1 MHPLL
6 RRQLNKTSIAPEP
19 NSADLTA
26 LLAAVDRAYHQAD
39 EDRRLLERSIEISST
54 ELRQRNEALEMRL
67 EELQSTRDK
76 LASSHSLLRSTLDST
91 VDAIVVVDGN
101 LMVRAHNRQFSK
113 LWNSHELSPLV
124 GKSVV
129 PLLRQL
135 LRQAQ
140 NRQQTIRCIRSIV
153 EHRES
158 KGQELVAMR
167 DGRFLELTSV
177 PQLQGD
183 SVVGRVFSLHDVTD
197 KKNDEEVI
205 RHQAYH
211 DALTGLPNRLLMLD
225 RLKHAITLATRAGRR
240 VVLLFIDLDHFK
252 SVNDRLGH
260 EMGDQLLQAVTA
272 RLKSRLRLSD
282 TICRLGGDEFTII
295 LEEVHDNH
303 GWKAVADSLVN
314 ILSQPFEIAGH
325 EIWVSGSIGASIFP
339 DDAHSAD
346 ELIRHADMAMYEA
359 KQLGRNRFSEF
370 SSILQVETDRKAA
383 IETELRRAIDTR
395 ELFLVYQPKFDLLTL
410 KPIGFEAL
418 LRWDNRKLGF
428 VPPDEF
434 ISVAEQCGLIV
445 GIGDWVLNEAC
456 EQLASWRRSGHTDIT
471 VSVNLSVQQF
481 KHREL
486 IRDVRK
492 ALDRSQLPS
501 GCLEL
506 EITESCVMDSIEY
519 VTGTLLTLRHFGVN
533 LSIDDFGSGYSSMS
547 YLKNLPVDYL
557 KIDKTF
563 VKDIANSREDSAI
576 VASMI
581 TLGHNLNLKV
591 VAEGVEDESALNLL
605 RELGCDVVQGYLLS
619 KPVNAIAATALL
631 EQANV
636 DRSYP
641 A

>member
-6 RRQLNKTSIAPEP
+6 RRQLHKTAFVPEVEDIGLA
-19 NSADLTA
+19 SLLT
-26 LLAAVDRAYHQAD
+26 AVDRAYHQAD
-39 EDRRLLERSIEISST
+39 EDRRLLERSIEISSS
-54 ELRQRNEALEMRL
+54 ELRQRNEALEARL
-67 EELQSTRDK
+67 QELQSTRDK
-76 LASSHSLLRSTLDST
+76 LANSHSLLRSTLDST
-91 VDAIVVVDGN
+91 VDAIVVVDN
-101 LMVRAHNRQFSK
+101 DLIVRAHNRQFSK
-113 LWNSHELSPLV
+113 LWPGEDKTALL
-124 GKSVV
+124 GKSVL
-129 PLLRQL
+129 PLLRKF
-135 LRQAQ
+135 LRRAKTRMQAMKSL
-140 NRQQTIRCIRSIV
+140 RAVV
-153 EHRES
+153 EHRDT
-158 KGQELVAMR
+158 KGQELVAMS
-167 DGRFLELTSV
+167 DGRFLEMTSI
-177 PQLQGD
+177 PQLQND
-183 SVVGRVFSLHDVTD
+183 VTVGRVFSLHDVTD
-197 KKNDEEVI
+197 KKHDEEVI

-225 RLKHAITLATRAGRR
+225 RLKHAITLATRGGRR
-240 VVLLFIDLDHFK
+240 VVLLYLDLDHFK

-260 EMGDQLLQAVTA
+260 ELGDQLLQAVAA

-282 TICRLGGDEFTII
+282 TICRLGGDEFTIT

-314 ILSQPFEIAGH
+314 ILAQPFEIAGH

-339 DDAHSAD
+339 DDAQSAD

-370 SSILQVETDRKAA
+370 SSILQTETDRKAA
-383 IETELRRAIDTR
+383 IENELRRAIDTK
-395 ELFLVYQPKFDLLTL
+395 ELFLVYQPKYELQTLT
-410 KPIGFEAL
+410 PIGFEAL

-445 GIGDWVLNEAC
+445 SIGDWVLNEAC
-456 EQLASWRRSGHTDIT
+456 EQLASWRRSGHTEIT
-471 VSVNLSVQQF
+471 MSVNLSVQQF

-492 ALDRSQLPS
+492 ALERSELPT

-547 YLKNLPVDYL
+547 YLKNLPVDFL

-581 TLGHNLNLKV
+581 TLGHNLGLKV
-591 VAEGVEDESALNLL
+591 VAEGVEDESALEVL
-605 RELGCDVVQGYLLS
+605 RTLGCDVVQGYLLS
-619 KPVNAIAATALL
+619 KPVSAIMATALL
-631 EQANV
+631 EQAKV
-636 DRSYP
+636 DSGQ
-641 A
+641 

>member
-6 RRQLNKTSIAPEP
+6 RRQLHKTAFVPEVEDIGLA
-19 NSADLTA
+19 SLLT
-26 LLAAVDRAYHQAD
+26 AVDRAYHQAD
-39 EDRRLLERSIEISST
+39 EDRRLLERSIEISSS
-54 ELRQRNEALEMRL
+54 ELRQRNEALEARL
-67 EELQSTRDK
+67 QELQSTRDK
-76 LASSHSLLRSTLDST
+76 LANSHSLLRSTLDST
-91 VDAIVVVDGN
+91 VDAIVVVDN
-101 LMVRAHNRQFSK
+101 DLMVRAHNRQFSK
-113 LWNSHELSPLV
+113 LWPGEDKTALL
-124 GKSVV
+124 GKSVL
-129 PLLRQL
+129 PLLRKF
-135 LRQAQ
+135 LRRAKTRPQAMKSL
-140 NRQQTIRCIRSIV
+140 RAVV
-153 EHRES
+153 EHRDT
-158 KGQELVAMR
+158 KGQELIAMS
-167 DGRFLELTSV
+167 DGRFLEMTSI
-177 PQLQGD
+177 PQLQND
-183 SVVGRVFSLHDVTD
+183 VIVGRVFSLHDVTD
-197 KKNDEEVI
+197 KKHDEEVI

-211 DALTGLPNRLLMLD
+211 DALTGLPNRLLMID
-225 RLKHAITLATRAGRR
+225 RLKHAITLATRGGRR
-240 VVLLFIDLDHFK
+240 VVLLYLDLDHFK

-260 EMGDQLLQAVTA
+260 ELGDQLLQTVAT

-282 TICRLGGDEFTII
+282 TICRLGGDEFTIT

-314 ILSQPFEIAGH
+314 ILAQPFEIAGH

-339 DDAHSAD
+339 DDAQSAD

-370 SSILQVETDRKAA
+370 SSILQTETDRKAA
-383 IETELRRAIDTR
+383 IENELRRAIDTK
-395 ELFLVYQPKFDLLTL
+395 ELFLVYQPKYELQTL

-445 GIGDWVLNEAC
+445 SIGDWVLNEAC
-456 EQLASWRRSGHTDIT
+456 EQLASWRRSGHTEIT
-471 VSVNLSVQQF
+471 MSVNLSVQQF

-492 ALDRSQLPS
+492 ALERSQLPT

-547 YLKNLPVDYL
+547 YLKNLPVDFL

-563 VKDIANSREDSAI
+563 VKDIAHSREDSAI

-581 TLGHNLNLKV
+581 TLGHNLGLKV
-591 VAEGVEDESALNLL
+591 VAEGVEDESALEVL
-605 RELGCDVVQGYLLS
+605 RTLGCDVVQGYLLS
-619 KPVNAIAATALL
+619 KPVSAIMATAVL
-631 EQANV
+631 EQAKV
-636 DRSYP
+636 D
-641 A
+641 AGQ

>member
-1 MHPLL
+1 MLL
-6 RRQLNKTSIAPEP
+6 T
-19 NSADLTA
+19 
-26 LLAAVDRAYHQAD
+26 AVDRAYHQAD
-39 EDRRLLERSIEISST
+39 EDRRLLERSIEISSS
-54 ELRQRNEALEMRL
+54 ELRQRNETLEARL
-67 EELQSTRDK
+67 QELQSTRDK

-91 VDAIVVVDGN
+91 VDAIVVVDN
-101 LMVRAHNRQFSK
+101 DLLVRAHNRQFSK
-113 LWNSHELSPLV
+113 LWPSEDKTALL
-124 GKSVV
+124 GKSVL
-129 PLLRQL
+129 PLLRKF
-135 LRQAQ
+135 LRLAKTRVQAMKSL
-140 NRQQTIRCIRSIV
+140 RTIV
-153 EHRES
+153 EHRDT
-158 KGQELVAMR
+158 KGQELIAMS
-167 DGRFLELTSV
+167 DGRFLEMTSI
-177 PQLQGD
+177 PQLQND
-183 SVVGRVFSLHDVTD
+183 VIVGRVFSLHDVTD

-225 RLKHAITLATRAGRR
+225 RLKHAITLATRGGRR
-240 VVLLFIDLDHFK
+240 VVLLFMDLDHFK

-260 EMGDQLLQAVTA
+260 ELGDQLLQSVTT

-303 GWKAVADSLVN
+303 GWKAVADSLVT
-314 ILSQPFEIAGH
+314 ILAQPFEIAGH

-383 IETELRRAIDTR
+383 IETELRRAIDTK
-395 ELFLVYQPKFDLLTL
+395 ELFLVYQPKYELQTLT
-410 KPIGFEAL
+410 PIGFEAL

-445 GIGDWVLNEAC
+445 SIGDWVLNEAC

-471 VSVNLSVQQF
+471 MSVNLSVQQF

-492 ALDRSQLPS
+492 ALERSELPM

-547 YLKNLPVDYL
+547 YLKNLPVDFL

-581 TLGHNLNLKV
+581 TLGHNLGLKV
-591 VAEGVEDESALNLL
+591 VAEGVEDESALEVL
-605 RELGCDVVQGYLLS
+605 RTLGCDVVQGYLLS
-619 KPVNAIAATALL
+619 KPVSAIMATALL
-631 EQANV
+631 EQAKM
-636 DRSYP
+636 DSGQ
-641 A
+641 

>member
-6 RRQLNKTSIAPEP
+6 RRQLHKTAFVPEVEDAALA
-19 NSADLTA
+19 SLLT
-26 LLAAVDRAYHQAD
+26 AVDRAYHQAD
-39 EDRRLLERSIEISST
+39 EDRRLLARFIEISST
-54 ELRQRNEALEMRL
+54 ELRQRNDALEARL
-67 EELQSTRDK
+67 QELQSTRDK

-91 VDAIVVVDGN
+91 VDAIVVVDN
-101 LMVRAHNRQFSK
+101 DLMVRAHNRQFSK
-113 LWNSHELSPLV
+113 LWPGKEGSALLS
-124 GKSVV
+124 KSVV
-129 PLLRQL
+129 PLLRKF
-135 LRQAQ
+135 LRLAKSPAQAMKSL
-140 NRQQTIRCIRSIV
+140 RAIV
-153 EHRES
+153 EHRDA
-158 KGQELVAMR
+158 KAQELIAMS
-167 DGRFLELTSV
+167 DGRFLEMTSI
-177 PQLQGD
+177 PQLQND
-183 SVVGRVFSLHDVTD
+183 VIVGRVFSLHDVTD
-197 KKNDEEVI
+197 KKHDEEVI

-211 DALTGLPNRLLMLD
+211 DALTGLPNRLLMFD
-225 RLKHAITLATRAGRR
+225 RLKHAITLATRGGRR
-240 VVLLFIDLDHFK
+240 VVLLYMDLDHFK

-260 EMGDQLLQAVTA
+260 ALGDQLLQSVTT

-303 GWKAVADSLVN
+303 GWKAVADNLVN
-314 ILSQPFEIAGH
+314 ILAQPFEIAGH

-339 DDAHSAD
+339 DDAQSAD

-383 IETELRRAIDTR
+383 IETELRRAIETK
-395 ELFLVYQPKFDLLTL
+395 ELFLAYQPKYELQTL

-418 LRWDNRKLGF
+418 LRWENRKLGF

-445 GIGDWVLNEAC
+445 SIGDWVLNEAC
-456 EQLASWRRSGHTDIT
+456 EQLASWRRSGHTEIT
-471 VSVNLSVQQF
+471 MSVNLSVQQF

-492 ALDRSQLPS
+492 ALERSQLPT

-547 YLKNLPVDYL
+547 YLKNLPVDFL

-563 VKDIANSREDSAI
+563 VKDISSSREDSAI

-581 TLGHNLNLKV
+581 TLGHNLGLKV
-591 VAEGVEDESALNLL
+591 VAEGVEDESALELL
-605 RELGCDVVQGYLLS
+605 RTLGCDVVQGYLLS
-619 KPVNAIAATALL
+619 KPVSAIIATTVL
-631 EQANV
+631 EQAKV
-636 DRSYP
+636 DAGR
-641 A
+641 

>member
-6 RRQLNKTSIAPEP
+6 RRQLHKTAFVPEIED
-19 NSADLTA
+19 SGLAA
-26 LLAAVDRAYHQAD
+26 LLTAVDRAYHQAD
-39 EDRRLLERSIEISST
+39 EDRRLLERSIEISSS
-54 ELRQRNEALEMRL
+54 ELRQRNEALEARL
-67 EELQSTRDK
+67 QELQSTRDK
-76 LASSHSLLRSTLDST
+76 LANSHSLLSSTLDST
-91 VDAIVVVDGN
+91 VDAIVVVDN
-101 LMVRAHNRQFSK
+101 DLMVRAHNRQFSK
-113 LWNSHELSPLV
+113 LWSAEEKTAHV
-124 GKSVV
+124 GKSVL
-129 PLLRQL
+129 PLLRKF
-135 LRQAQ
+135 LRMAKTRPQAMKSL
-140 NRQQTIRCIRSIV
+140 RSII
-153 EHRES
+153 EHRDS
-158 KGQELVAMR
+158 KGQELIAMS
-167 DGRFLELTSV
+167 DGRFLEMTSV
-177 PQLQGD
+177 PQLQNETI
-183 SVVGRVFSLHDVTD
+183 VGRVFSLHDVTD

-225 RLKHAITLATRAGRR
+225 RLKHAITLATRGGRR

-260 EMGDQLLQAVTA
+260 ELGDQLLQAVTS

-282 TICRLGGDEFTII
+282 TICRLGGDEFTVI

-314 ILSQPFEIAGH
+314 ILAQPFEIAGH
-325 EIWVSGSIGASIFP
+325 EIWASGSIGASIFP
-339 DDAHSAD
+339 DDAQSAD
-346 ELIRHADMAMYEA
+346 ELLRHADMAMFEA

-383 IETELRRAIDTR
+383 IEIELRRAIDSK
-395 ELFLVYQPKFDLLTL
+395 ELFLVYQPKYEIQTL

-445 GIGDWVLNEAC
+445 SIGDWVLNEAC

-471 VSVNLSVQQF
+471 MSVNLSVQQF

-492 ALDRSQLPS
+492 ALERSQLPT

-547 YLKNLPVDYL
+547 YLKNLPVDFL

-591 VAEGVEDESALNLL
+591 VAEGVEDDAALEVL
-605 RELGCDVVQGYLLS
+605 RGLGCDVVQGYLLS
-619 KPVNAIAATALL
+619 KPVGAIMATSIL
-631 EQANV
+631 EQAKV
-636 DRSYP
+636 DSGQ
-641 A
+641 

>member
-6 RRQLNKTSIAPEP
+6 RRQLHKTAFVPEVEDP
-19 NSADLTA
+19 GLASLLT
-26 LLAAVDRAYHQAD
+26 AVDRAYHQAD

-54 ELRQRNEALEMRL
+54 ELRQRNDALEARL
-67 EELQSTRDK
+67 QELQSTRDK
-76 LASSHSLLRSTLDST
+76 LANSHSLLRSTLDST
-91 VDAIVVVDGN
+91 VDAIVVVDN
-101 LMVRAHNRQFSK
+101 DLMVRAHNRQFSK
-113 LWNSHELSPLV
+113 LWPGEEKTALLS
-124 GKSVV
+124 KSVV
-129 PLLRQL
+129 PLLRKF
-135 LRQAQ
+135 LRLAKSRTQALKGL
-140 NRQQTIRCIRSIV
+140 RVIV
-153 EHRES
+153 EHRDT
-158 KGQELVAMR
+158 KAQELIAMQ
-167 DGRFLELTSV
+167 DGRFLEMTSI
-177 PQLQGD
+177 PQLQND
-183 SVVGRVFSLHDVTD
+183 VIVGRVFSLHDVTD
-197 KKNDEEVI
+197 RKHDEEVI

-225 RLKHAITLATRAGRR
+225 RLKHAITLATRGGRR
-240 VVLLFIDLDHFK
+240 VVLLYMDLDHFK

-260 EMGDQLLQAVTA
+260 ELGDQLLQSVTT

-314 ILSQPFEIAGH
+314 ILAQPFEIAGH

-339 DDAHSAD
+339 DDAQSAD

-370 SSILQVETDRKAA
+370 SSILQVEIDRKAA
-383 IETELRRAIDTR
+383 IEAELRRAIETK
-395 ELFLVYQPKFDLLTL
+395 ELFLVYQPKYELQTL

-445 GIGDWVLNEAC
+445 SIGDWVLNEAC
-456 EQLASWRRSGHTDIT
+456 EQLASWRRSGHTEIT
-471 VSVNLSVQQF
+471 MSVNLSVQQF

-492 ALDRSQLPS
+492 ALERSQLPT

-547 YLKNLPVDYL
+547 YLKNLPVDFL

-563 VKDIANSREDSAI
+563 VKDIAISREDSAI

-581 TLGHNLNLKV
+581 TLGHNLGLKV
-591 VAEGVEDESALNLL
+591 VAEGVEDDSALEVL
-605 RELGCDVVQGYLLS
+605 RTLGCDVVQGYLLS
-619 KPVNAIAATALL
+619 KPVSAIMATAVL
-631 EQANV
+631 EQAKV
-636 DRSYP
+636 D
-641 A
+641 AVQ

>member
-6 RRQLNKTSIAPEP
+6 RRQLHKTAFVPEVEDP
-19 NSADLTA
+19 GLALLLTA
-26 LLAAVDRAYHQAD
+26 VDSAYHKAD
-39 EDRRLLERSIEISST
+39 EDRLQFARSVEISSS
-54 ELRQRNEALEMRL
+54 ELRQRNEALEARL
-67 EELQSTRDK
+67 QELQSTRDK
-76 LASSHSLLRSTLDST
+76 LANSHSLLRSTLDST
-91 VDAIVVVDGN
+91 ADAIVVVDN
-101 LMVRAHNRQFSK
+101 DLMVRAHNRQFSK
-113 LWNSHELSPLV
+113 LWPGEEKTALMS
-124 GKSVV
+124 KSVL
-129 PLLRQL
+129 PFLRKF
-135 LRQAQ
+135 LRLAKTRAQAMKTL
-140 NRQQTIRCIRSIV
+140 RATV
-153 EHRES
+153 EHRDT
-158 KGQELVAMR
+158 KGQELIAMS
-167 DGRFLELTSV
+167 DGRFLEMTSI
-177 PQLQGD
+177 PQLQND
-183 SVVGRVFSLHDVTD
+183 VVVGRVFSLHDVTD

-225 RLKHAITLATRAGRR
+225 RLKHAITLATRGGRR
-240 VVLLFIDLDHFK
+240 VVLLFMDLDHFK

-260 EMGDQLLQAVTA
+260 ELGDQLLQAVTS

-282 TICRLGGDEFTII
+282 TICRLGGDEFTVI

-314 ILSQPFEIAGH
+314 ILAQPFEIAGH

-339 DDAHSAD
+339 DDAQSAD

-383 IETELRRAIDTR
+383 IETELRRAIDTK
-395 ELFLVYQPKFDLLTL
+395 ELFLVYQPKYELQTL

-428 VPPDEF
+428 VAPDEF

-445 GIGDWVLNEAC
+445 SIGDWVLNEAC
-456 EQLASWRRSGHTDIT
+456 EQLASWRRSGHTEIT
-471 VSVNLSVQQF
+471 MSVNLSVQQF

-492 ALDRSQLPS
+492 ALERSQLPT

-547 YLKNLPVDYL
+547 YLKNLPVDFL

-581 TLGHNLNLKV
+581 TLGHNLGLKV
-591 VAEGVEDESALNLL
+591 VAEGVEDLSALELL
-605 RELGCDVVQGYLLS
+605 RTLGCDVVQGFLLS
-619 KPVNAIAATALL
+619 KPISAIAATSLL
-631 EQANV
+631 EQAKV
-636 DRSYP
+636 D
-641 A
+641 AGK

>member
-6 RRQLNKTSIAPEP
+6 RRQLHKTAFVLEVEDAGLSML
-19 NSADLTA
+19 LT
-26 LLAAVDRAYHQAD
+26 AVDRAYHQAD

-54 ELRQRNEALEMRL
+54 ELRQRNDALEARL
-67 EELQSTRDK
+67 QELQSTRDK
-76 LASSHSLLRSTLDST
+76 LANSHSLLRSTLDST
-91 VDAIVVVDGN
+91 VDAIVVVDN
-101 LMVRAHNRQFSK
+101 DLMVRAHNRQFSK
-113 LWNSHELSPLV
+113 LWPGEEKTALMGKAVLPFLRKFV
-124 GKSVV
+124 GLARSRVQAMKS
-129 PLLRQL
+129 LR
-135 LRQAQ
+135 A
-140 NRQQTIRCIRSIV
+140 IV
-153 EHRES
+153 EHRDT
-158 KGQELVAMR
+158 KGQELIAMS
-167 DGRFLELTSV
+167 DGRFLEMTSI
-177 PQLQGD
+177 PQLQND
-183 SVVGRVFSLHDVTD
+183 VIVGRVFSLHDVTD
-197 KKNDEEVI
+197 RKNDEEVI

-225 RLKHAITLATRAGRR
+225 RLKHAITLATRGGRK
-240 VVLLFIDLDHFK
+240 VVLLYMDLDHFK

-260 EMGDQLLQAVTA
+260 ALGDQLLQSVTT

-314 ILSQPFEIAGH
+314 ILAQPFEIAGH

-339 DDAHSAD
+339 DDAQNAD

-370 SSILQVETDRKAA
+370 SSILQVEIDRKAA
-383 IETELRRAIDTR
+383 IETELRRAIETK
-395 ELFLVYQPKFDLLTL
+395 ELFLVYQPKYELQTL

-445 GIGDWVLNEAC
+445 SIGDWVLNEAC
-456 EQLASWRRSGHTDIT
+456 EQLASWRRSGHTEIT
-471 VSVNLSVQQF
+471 MSVNLSVQQF

-492 ALDRSQLPS
+492 ALERSQLPT

-547 YLKNLPVDYL
+547 YLKNLPVDFL

-563 VKDIANSREDSAI
+563 VKDIASSREDSAI

-581 TLGHNLNLKV
+581 TLGHNLGLKV
-591 VAEGVEDESALNLL
+591 VAEGVEDESALEVL
-605 RELGCDVVQGYLLS
+605 RTLGCDVVQGYLLS
-619 KPVNAIAATALL
+619 KPVSAIMATAVL
-631 EQANV
+631 EQAKV
-636 DRSYP
+636 D
-641 A
+641 AGQ